1 MLSIYVPTDEKGNID
16 LNEEIDENQFIQKTF
31 VSVRYRCA
39 SKDDLNK
46 SMRGS
51 KRTKSMKLSF
61 KSAGSK
67 ADNDSESEQ
76 SEQDSIDEV
85 GSANRYYSSTNVY

>member
-46 SMRGS
+46 SMRAS

-67 ADNDSESEQ
+67 ADNDSESE
-76 SEQDSIDEV
+76 
-85 GSANRYYSSTNVY
+85 